1 MRHFQLDGA
10 EVYPVQAQARD
21 ELLSSEQ
28 ARLSSQ
34 RRRAQLNLS
43 KRLTERLVSLHN
55 SNVAQSEAC
64 DAHSHFIGNAD
75 CGFDS
80 LSISVDTWLCA
91 A

>member
-1 MRHFQLDGA
+1 ML
-10 EVYPVQAQARD
+10 AQACD
-21 ELLSSEQ
+21 ELLAREQ
-28 ARLSSQ
+28 TRLSRQ

-43 KRLTERLVSLHN
+43 KRLTECLVALHKGD
-55 SNVAQSEAC
+55 VAQAKAC